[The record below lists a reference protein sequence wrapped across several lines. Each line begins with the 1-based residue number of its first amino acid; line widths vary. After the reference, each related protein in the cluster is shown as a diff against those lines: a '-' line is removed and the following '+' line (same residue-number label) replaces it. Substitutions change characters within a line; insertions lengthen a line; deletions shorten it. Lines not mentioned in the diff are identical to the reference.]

1 MANKGG
7 ALANIGQALSGYGS
21 ALSGNPMFLQN
32 SLIMRQMQDQR
43 RQQEQEQRQNQVGNA
58 AAMSFLRT
66 QGMEG
71 TPETKQF
78 QVNGKTYG
86 QNAPATK
93 MGDPLSMFSKFA
105 GGGTPLQSIAAQRA
119 MNELFPQAT
128 APVTLAEGAVLTD
141 PVTGKTIASN
151 QRQEKPK
158 FSPGETRT
166 FERGDRTITQEYQA
180 DGTWANIADAPRW
193 QMQEALTPKQTPAQK
208 AVDEAFAKD
217 YTAWIT
223 GGASDV
229 QKNLGQL
236 DMALNAL
243 NSGADNLTGPV
254 IGTLPRAVRERVAPR
269 SIDVQEMVEEVGQR
283 NLRLVLGP
291 QFTEKE
297 GERLIA
303 RIYNPAQD
311 ESVNARRA
319 QILFNQIK
327 KAAEDKQRAAQYYE
341 QNGTLNGFQGSLYTS
356 VDQFRNDLD
365 AALEEDGATTVDRRN
380 DPLGLRGR

>member
-1 MANKGG
+1 MAGNTF
-7 ALANIGQALSGYGS
+7 GQAASGLGE
-21 ALSGNPMFLQN
+21 L
-32 SLIMRQMQDQR
+32 LIPQTMQGFRDRAAVDQ
-43 RQQEQEQRQNQVGNA
+43 QARQNQVGNA

-71 TPETKQF
+71 TPATKQF

-105 GGGTPLQSIAAQRA
+105 VGGTPLQSIAAQRA
-119 MNELFPQAT
+119 MSELFPQEMSAAERFRSVDGVGLVDIA
-128 APVTLAEGAVLTD
+128 APGGPQTVV
-141 PVTGKTIASN
+141 S
-151 QRQEKPK
+151 RQEKPK
-158 FSPGETRT
+158 FSPGETRS
-166 FERGDRTITQEYQA
+166 FERGERTITQEYQA

-193 QMQEALTPKQTPAQK
+193 QMQEALTPNMTPAQK

-236 DMALNAL
+236 DMALSAL

-254 IGTLPRAVRERVAPR
+254 IGTLPRAVRERIAPR

-303 RIYNPAQD
+303 RIYNPTQD

-327 KAAEDKQRAAQYYE
+327 KAAEDKQRAAKYFE
-341 QNGTLNGFQGSLYTS
+341 DNGTLNGFQGSLYTS

-365 AALEEDGATTVDRRN
+365 AALAEDGATTVDPRN

>member
-1 MANKGG
+1 MAGSS
-7 ALANIGQALSGYGS
+7 IGQVANVL
-21 ALSGNPMFLQN
+21 GNAFIPETMQRMRMPG
-32 SLIMRQMQDQR
+32 LIEQAK
-43 RQQEQEQRQNQVGNA
+43 RQQQVGDA

-71 TPETKQF
+71 TPATKQF

-86 QNAPATK
+86 KNARATK

-119 MNELFPQAT
+119 ISELFPQAAT
-128 APVTLAEGAVLTD
+128 PVTLAEGAVLID

-151 QRQEKPK
+151 QRQENPK

-180 DGTWANIADAPRW
+180 DGKWANIADAPRW

-208 AVDEAFAKD
+208 AVDESFAKE
-217 YTAWIT
+217 YTPWVT
-223 GGASDV
+223 GGAADV
-229 QKNLGQL
+229 QKNLTQL
-236 DMALNAL
+236 KSAIDELE
-243 NSGADNLTGPV
+243 SGRDDLTGHVLGRFSPEN
-254 IGTLPRAVRERVAPR
+254 RAIFNQDSVDVEERV
-269 SIDVQEMVEEVGQR
+269 QEVAQR
-283 NLRLVLGP
+283 NLRLVLGA

-297 GERLIA
+297 GDRLIS
-303 RIYNPAQD
+303 RVYNPRLD
-311 ESVNARRA
+311 ESINARRVRA
-319 QILFNQIK
+319 LFDQIQ

-341 QNGTLNGFQGSLYTS
+341 ENGTLNGFQGSLYTS
-356 VDQFRNDLD
+356 FSQFENDLN
-365 AALEEDGATTVDRRN
+365 AALQEDGATTVDMRN